1 MSELCLS
8 NTPKKTTNQVSSPLL
23 SELLFFFSFILSHPI
38 YLSYFILFS
47 PYLLKLLSFL
57 SPLFITTSLLLLSL
71 LSLSPGLLHLNN
83 PPHHFSQPKL
93 GFFFLLSTAYNAL
106 IQRLI
111 SSNID
116 NTEEHQQSHHHHP
129 FEDLEA
135 FKIVFDISTFY
146 STENADQ
153 VFEFKSDQ
161 ENSFESPLLKSS
173 IDECSGLSTLESL
186 FADLEERTVEIDSQQ
201 ISETDQSI
209 KETERLEGLLNELDE
224 FENMIYS
231 VEEKKNKAELA
242 PSTKSEK
249 VQVSLVRSESEA
261 IKASSDSGGQQRQT
275 TSQRIHGSVSIS
287 DNGGEDTL
295 KLLESQSS
303 QTLDS
308 SFGSYG
314 SLRREKDWK
323 RTLACKLF
331 EERHNVDGVEGM
343 DLLWETHEID
353 SKAKPNNKNKNKSKK
368 KKKGGSDYYYDDDNG
383 DDGDEGEE
391 DVDAKLCCLQALKF
405 SAGKMNLG
413 MRKPNLVKIS
423 KAIKGIGLFY
433 KHGKKGYN

>member
-8 NTPKKTTNQVSSPLL
+8 NTPKKTTSQVSSPLL

-83 PPHHFSQPKL
+83 PPHHFSQSKL

-111 SSNID
+111 SSNTD

-186 FADLEERTVEIDSQQ
+186 FADLEERTVEIDSRQ

-275 TSQRIHGSVSIS
+275 TSQRIHGSVNIS

-368 KKKGGSDYYYDDDNG
+368 KKKGGSDYYYEDDNG

>member
-83 PPHHFSQPKL
+83 PPHHFSRSKL

-111 SSNID
+111 SSNTD

-186 FADLEERTVEIDSQQ
+186 FADLEERTVEIDSRQ

-261 IKASSDSGGQQRQT
+261 IKVSSDSGGQQRQT

-368 KKKGGSDYYYDDDNG
+368 KKKGGSDYYYEDDNG

>member
-8 NTPKKTTNQVSSPLL
+8 NTPKKTTSQVSSPLL

-83 PPHHFSQPKL
+83 PPHHFSQSKL

-111 SSNID
+111 SSNTD

-186 FADLEERTVEIDSQQ
+186 FADLEERTVEIDSRQ

-275 TSQRIHGSVSIS
+275 TSQRIHGSVNIS

-353 SKAKPNNKNKNKSKK
+353 SKAKPNNKNKNKSKSK
-368 KKKGGSDYYYDDDNG
+368 RKRKAGPITTTRTIMVMMLMKGKRTWMRNC
-383 DDGDEGEE
+383 
-391 DVDAKLCCLQALKF
+391 VVCKL
-405 SAGKMNLG
+405 
-413 MRKPNLVKIS
+413 
-423 KAIKGIGLFY
+423 
-433 KHGKKGYN
+433 

>member
-8 NTPKKTTNQVSSPLL
+8 NTPKKTTGQVSSPLV

-38 YLSYFILFS
+38 YLFYFIFFS

-83 PPHHFSQPKL
+83 PPHHFSQSKL

-111 SSNID
+111 SSNTD

-186 FADLEERTVEIDSQQ
+186 FADLEERTVEIDSRQ

-242 PSTKSEK
+242 PSTMSEK

-275 TSQRIHGSVSIS
+275 ASQRIHGSVNIS

-353 SKAKPNNKNKNKSKK
+353 SKAKPKNKNKNKSKK
-368 KKKGGSDYYYDDDNG
+368 KKKGGSEYYDDDDND

>member
-8 NTPKKTTNQVSSPLL
+8 NTPKKTSSPLL

-83 PPHHFSQPKL
+83 PPHHFSQSKL

-111 SSNID
+111 SSNTD

-186 FADLEERTVEIDSQQ
+186 FADLEERTVEIDSRQ

-209 KETERLEGLLNELDE
+209 KETERLEG
-224 FENMIYS
+224 

-275 TSQRIHGSVSIS
+275 TSQRIHGSVNIS

-368 KKKGGSDYYYDDDNG
+368 KKKGGSDYYYEDDNG